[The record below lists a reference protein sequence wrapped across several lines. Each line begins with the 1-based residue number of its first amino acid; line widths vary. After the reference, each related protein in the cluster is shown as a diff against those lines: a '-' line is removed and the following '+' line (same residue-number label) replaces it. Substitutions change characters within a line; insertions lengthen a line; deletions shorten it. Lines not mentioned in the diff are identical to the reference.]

1 MIGLTG
7 IKSQMSVYLQS
18 VLIRVLECDEVSP
31 KFLLFILALFLT
43 FMLGIYLSIVKPFM
57 PAVRFSEYY
66 RAVQKYRDTV
76 VEEDAKEYEAYARSQ
91 AEVLRRKREGLV
103 E

>member
-1 MIGLTG
+1 MNP
-7 IKSQMSVYLQS
+7 SDP
-18 VLIRVLECDEVSP
+18 R
-31 KFLLFILALFLT
+31 FLLFILALFCA
-43 FMLGIYLSIVKPFM
+43 FAFGIYMSIVKPFM

-66 RAVQKYRDTV
+66 RAMQKYRDTV

-91 AEVLRRKREGLV
+91 AEVLRRKREGLG

>member
-1 MIGLTG
+1 MNP
-7 IKSQMSVYLQS
+7 SDP
-18 VLIRVLECDEVSP
+18 R
-31 KFLLFILALFLT
+31 FLLFILALFLT
-43 FMLGIYLSIVKPFM
+43 FAAGVYLSIVRPFM

-76 VEEDAKEYEAYARSQ
+76 VEEEAKEYEAYARWQ
-91 AEVLRRKREGLV
+91 AEVLRRKQEGLG